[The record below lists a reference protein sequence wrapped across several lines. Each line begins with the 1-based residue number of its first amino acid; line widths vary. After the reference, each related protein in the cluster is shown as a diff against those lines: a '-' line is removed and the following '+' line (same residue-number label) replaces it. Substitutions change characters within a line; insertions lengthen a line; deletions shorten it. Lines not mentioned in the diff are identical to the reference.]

1 MFVRII
7 EFYKNKNYLFN
18 SFIMER
24 FLYDFNFVF
33 VKKINDI
40 NKMYKER
47 RHYIDGN
54 DEKEYIKKIFKL

>member
-1 MFVRII
+1 
-7 EFYKNKNYLFN
+7 
-18 SFIMER
+18 MER

-54 DEKEYIKKIFKL
+54 DEKEYIKKIFNL